1 MTTAPPAD
9 GSTSAA
15 GQVSPQTTFCTG
27 SLRQRDPKWFSE
39 AGDDDVED
47 WLDSYDRASRHNK
60 WDDATKLTNVI
71 FYLTEVANTWFKNRE
86 TCMTTWPEFTQ
97 KIREVFGRPAVR
109 KLTAE
114 RKLATR
120 VQQPE
125 ETFTAYI
132 EDVLKLTRRVD
143 PDMPEKKKVHH
154 ILKGIGEDAFQLLA
168 TQNALTVE
176 KLVEACQNFQEI
188 RHQRLHVPARVVP
201 TPEIASLTTPHKDTV
216 GTRDSLRNFIR
227 DTVREEVARVLGTLN
242 VTPPSQIAQA
252 PLPAA
257 SIRTII
263 QDEVAAAVG
272 CVSSLNAPPLRP
284 TYAEIL
290 SRPAVHTPLPYAAPT
305 SFPRAP
311 KSVQWRAPDG
321 RPVCF
326 SCGMVGHI
334 ARYCRRRPITYD
346 APYRPFSTPQ
356 HESTY
361 RPPSP
366 RDDYRDRP
374 RTSERYHSPSPR
386 RRSSSP
392 MLPRNVSPTPRGN

>member
-1 MTTAPPAD
+1 P
-9 GSTSAA
+9 
-15 GQVSPQTTFCTG
+15 G
-27 SLRQRDPKWFSE
+27 SLRQRDPKWFSG

-71 FYLTEVANTWFKNRE
+71 FYLSEVANTWFKNHE

-97 KIREVFGRPAVR
+97 KIREVFGRPGAR

-143 PDMPEKKKVHH
+143 PDMPEKKKLHH

-201 TPEIASLTTPHKDTV
+201 TPEIASLTTPHEDTI

-242 VTPPSQIAQA
+242 VTPR
-252 PLPAA
+252 LHH
-257 SIRTII
+257 
-263 QDEVAAAVG
+263 
-272 CVSSLNAPPLRP
+272 L
-284 TYAEIL
+284 
-290 SRPAVHTPLPYAAPT
+290 
-305 SFPRAP
+305 
-311 KSVQWRAPDG
+311 
-321 RPVCF
+321 
-326 SCGMVGHI
+326 
-334 ARYCRRRPITYD
+334 
-346 APYRPFSTPQ
+346 
-356 HESTY
+356 
-361 RPPSP
+361 
-366 RDDYRDRP
+366 
-374 RTSERYHSPSPR
+374 
-386 RRSSSP
+386 
-392 MLPRNVSPTPRGN
+392 

>member
-1 MTTAPPAD
+1 MRADLWLLEARPGYSNPACALSKLRSRTLRHIMATAPSAD
-9 GSTSAA
+9 GSTTAA
-15 GQVSPQTTFCTG
+15 G
-27 SLRQRDPKWFSE
+27 QRDPKWFSG

-47 WLDSYDRASRHNK
+47 WLDSHDRASRHNK

-71 FYLTEVANTWFKNRE
+71 FYPSE
-86 TCMTTWPEFTQ
+86 

-109 KLTAE
+109 KLTAK

-125 ETFTAYI
+125 ETFTAYN

-176 KLVEACQNFQEI
+176 KLVDACQNFQEI
-188 RHQRLHVPARVVP
+188 RHQRLHVPARVLP
-201 TPEIASLTTPHKDTV
+201 TPEIASLTTPHEDTI

-242 VTPPSQIAQA
+242 VTPPPQIAQA
-252 PLPAA
+252 PLPTA

-272 CVSSLNAPPLRP
+272 CVSSLNALPLRP
-284 TYAEIL
+284 KYAEIL
-290 SRPAVHTPLPYAAPT
+290 SRPAVHTPLPYAALT
-305 SFPRAP
+305 SFPQAP

-361 RPPSP
+361 RLPLP

-392 MLPRNVSPTPRGN
+392 MLPRNVNPTPRGN